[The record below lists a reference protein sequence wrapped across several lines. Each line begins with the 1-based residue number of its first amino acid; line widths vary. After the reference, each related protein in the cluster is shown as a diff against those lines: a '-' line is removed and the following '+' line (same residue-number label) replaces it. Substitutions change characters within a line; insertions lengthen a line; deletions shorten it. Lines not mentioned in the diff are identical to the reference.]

1 MRTFPARRLRF
12 LYLLFPL
19 PTTSC
24 VLPKKIF
31 VFLRNSLL
39 PRRCPRWEGVV

>member
-1 MRTFPARRLRF
+1 MHMPRAHRLRF
-12 LYLLFPL
+12 LYLSSPL

-31 VFLRNSLL
+31 DFLRNSLL
-39 PRRCPRWEGVV
+39 PRRCPRWEAVV

>member
-1 MRTFPARRLRF
+1 MRMFPARRLRF
-12 LYLLFPL
+12 LYLSSPL

-39 PRRCPRWEGVV
+39 PRRCPRWEAVV

>member
-1 MRTFPARRLRF
+1 MHMPRARRLRF
-12 LYLLFPL
+12 LYLPSPL

-31 VFLRNSLL
+31 VFLRNSLP
-39 PRRCPRWEGVV
+39 PRRCPYWEGVV